1 MSFRTGSSRN
11 GRSRS
16 GSGRMIWRSLVENDA
31 LIIVV
36 SYVLSF
42 GCIKETCQ
50 VFVMVLLVFS
60 TDSDVVKI
68 REHRFEI
75 LFLHKF
81 HNFPLEAG
89 YSICHTKGQSCE
101 LVKAISSFKSC
112 LRFVFVSKR
121 YLIIGTFKF
130 DGAEESIVRNFVD
143 GIIDSG

>member
-1 MSFRTGSSRN
+1 MLFGTGSSRN

-42 GCIKETCQ
+42 GCIKEICQ

-68 REHRFEI
+68 RVHRF
-75 LFLHKF
+75 F
-81 HNFPLEAG
+81 
-89 YSICHTKGQSCE
+89 
-101 LVKAISSFKSC
+101 
-112 LRFVFVSKR
+112 
-121 YLIIGTFKF
+121 
-130 DGAEESIVRNFVD
+130 
-143 GIIDSG
+143 